1 MATEDAQSALD
12 RFLGG
17 VRDRYG
23 EGREDYTRAYYSAR
37 EGQGLDP
44 EGTRIATVL
53 GTNPTFTTAQD
64 LMGKSNPSQRQMR
77 EDMGMGLSDDMP
89 TRIGQVVGTGLNDLT
104 QDHTRSL
111 WWLLNAPQATANV
124 INEAILAAN
133 QPGLYTREEVRNEAG
148 TPMRMPQIQFNERTN
163 KYEPQKFKD
172 GERTRTNEE
181 RYRQALD
188 AGLISESGV
197 LRKGVN
203 VKDGV
208 FKKRKY
214 NPGDVALLGVAPGV
228 AINSGLG
235 LLTPFGGYE
244 GYEAAVPDEDDPSKT
259 ANVLAEVGAKYI
271 LGRTGNLLP
280 YDEFS
285 QVRPDVSRE
294 EYNRYKAFKYDK
306 AMDFDPSDGDV
317 NLLPMGILKATA
329 DGIHGAEVQ
338 FLGRSLP
345 VNTAIIPYAGAVL
358 GGAIG
363 VRGNRPIRGG
373 ALGGAAGLA
382 VGSVIGNLLE
392 AERRRRNTAANA
404 IDPENSLAEPLI
416 QK

>member
-1 MATEDAQSALD
+1 MAKEDAQSALD
-12 RFLGG
+12 KFLSGL
-17 VRDRYG
+17 RDRYG

-37 EGQGLDP
+37 ESQSLDP

-53 GTNPTFTTAQD
+53 GTNPTITTAQD
-64 LMGKSNPSQRQMR
+64 LIGKSNPSQRQMR
-77 EDMGMGLSDDMP
+77 EEMGMGLSEDP
-89 TRIGQVVGTGLNDLT
+89 ITRAGQIVGTGLNDLT
-104 QDHTRSL
+104 QDHSRSL

-124 INEAILAAN
+124 INEAVLAAN
-133 QPGLYTREEVRNEAG
+133 QPELYTREEVKNEAG
-148 TPMRMPQIQFNERTN
+148 KTMRMPAVEFNERTG
-163 KYEPQKFKD
+163 KYAPKQFED
-172 GERTRTNEE
+172 YEANRTNKE
-181 RYRQALD
+181 RYDQAVD
-188 AGLISESGV
+188 AKLISESGV

-228 AINSGLG
+228 AINMGLG
-235 LLTPFGGYE
+235 LMTPFGGYD
-244 GYEAAVPDEDDPSKT
+244 GYEAAVPDADDPSKT
-259 ANVLAEVGAKYI
+259 ANVLAEIGAKYI

-345 VNTAIIPYAGAVL
+345 VNTALIPYAGAVL

-363 VRGNRPIRGG
+363 VRNGRPIRGG
-373 ALGGAAGLA
+373 AIGGGLGLA
-382 VGSVIGNLLE
+382 AGSVIGNLLE
-392 AERRRRNTAANA
+392 AERRRRNTAANS
-404 IDPENSLAEPLI
+404 IDPENSLVEPLT
-416 QK
+416 